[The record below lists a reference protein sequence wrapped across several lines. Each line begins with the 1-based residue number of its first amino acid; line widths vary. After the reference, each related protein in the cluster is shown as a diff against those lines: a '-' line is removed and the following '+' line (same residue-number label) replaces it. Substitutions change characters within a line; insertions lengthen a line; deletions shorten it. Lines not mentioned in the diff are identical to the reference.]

1 MKVEEQLI
9 KGNFNNQKHR
19 LRMNLLHSSYWL
31 VDRIAEFLRPYGIT
45 KQQFNILR
53 ILRGKH
59 GEPISTKELRE
70 RMIVGNSDT
79 SRLLDRLI
87 EKELAWKRPCP
98 HDGRLIQA
106 FISDKGQSLLN
117 EIDDN
122 IGELDGVMDN
132 LNEKEARVLN
142 ELLIK
147 MRFLKE

>member
-31 VDRIAEFLRPYGIT
+31 VDRIAEFLKPYGIT
-45 KQQFNILR
+45 QQQFNILR

-106 FISDKGQSLLN
+106 FISDKGQALLN

>member
-31 VDRIAEFLRPYGIT
+31 VDRIAEFLKPYGIT
-45 KQQFNILR
+45 QQFNILR

>member
-9 KGNFNNQKHR
+9 KGNYENQKHR
-19 LRMNLLHSSYWL
+19 LRINLLHSHYWL
-31 VDRIAEFLRPYGIT
+31 VDQIAAFLKPYGLT
-45 KQQFNILR
+45 QQQFNILR
-53 ILRGKH
+53 ILRGKQ

-87 EKELAWKRPCP
+87 EKNLAWKRPCP

-106 FISDKGQSLLN
+106 FISDKGQALLTEVDQN
-117 EIDDN
+117 MDA
-122 IGELDGVMDN
+122 LDGVMGN
-132 LNEKEARVLN
+132 LNEKEARVMN
-142 ELLIK
+142 ELLNK

>member
-1 MKVEEQLI
+1 
-9 KGNFNNQKHR
+9 
-19 LRMNLLHSSYWL
+19 
-31 VDRIAEFLRPYGIT
+31 
-45 KQQFNILR
+45 
-53 ILRGKH
+53 
-59 GEPISTKELRE
+59 
-70 RMIVGNSDT
+70 MIVGNSDT

-106 FISDKGQSLLN
+106 FISDKGQALLN